1 MYYNSNNYKEGSKSL
16 GVGAIVAL
24 GIVAVIVLSLI
35 IVGGACVSTYNNLV
49 NKEEDVKVAQADVQ
63 TMMQRRLELIPDLVE
78 TTKAAAA
85 HEEKVYEDI
94 ANARAALNSSIESGD
109 AQAMDA
115 ANKELTT
122 AVNKLLVVV
131 ENYPEITASEQ
142 YTALMDQLEGSV
154 NRISVARENYN
165 EAVSS
170 YNRVVRRFPGSM
182 LANMFGFETMEE
194 FKADDAANQTNMV
207 DFD

>member
-1 MYYNSNNYKEGSKSL
+1 
-16 GVGAIVAL
+16 
-24 GIVAVIVLSLI
+24 
-35 IVGGACVSTYNNLV
+35 
-49 NKEEDVKVAQADVQ
+49 
-63 TMMQRRLELIPDLVE
+63 
-78 TTKAAAA
+78 
-85 HEEKVYEDI
+85 
-94 ANARAALNSSIESGD
+94 
-109 AQAMDA
+109 
-115 ANKELTT
+115 
-122 AVNKLLVVV
+122 
-131 ENYPEITASEQ
+131 
-142 YTALMDQLEGSV
+142 MDQLEGSV